1 MRKQICSCYGINKEW
16 GHRHCPIHRYTKDS
30 GSCNHDKLSIDDMNE
45 KGMRRCRDCGKYIK
59 AINVFIDPVI
69 NPKKRYSPRF
79 IGTHTCWIL
88 NSAGKPSHQFVLNE
102 IKMGSLKAIPVPP
115 KGVKKIIL
123 GAEIMRYRKERG
135 Y

>member
-1 MRKQICSCYGINKEW
+1 MPTAIRPDITHPCPYCEKDGRNPTPEQFALHKISHNPMSNSTQNDHETHTSC
-16 GHRHCPIHRYTKDS
+16 
-30 GSCNHDKLSIDDMNE
+30 
-45 KGMRRCRDCGKYIK
+45 
-59 AINVFIDPVI
+59 IDPVI